1 MHSDAT
7 LLLSHD
13 VTAFVSRHVETFITL
28 STRVYLK
35 TAGVILKKNFFS
47 LLCNILLNNW
57 ENSAVVQSV
66 ASEYP
71 KLHIYL

>member
-13 VTAFVSRHVETFITL
+13 VTALVSRYVETFITL

-35 TAGVILKKNFFS
+35 TAGVI
-47 LLCNILLNNW
+47 
-57 ENSAVVQSV
+57 
-66 ASEYP
+66 
-71 KLHIYL
+71 

>member
-13 VTAFVSRHVETFITL
+13 VTALVSRYVETFITL
-28 STRVYLK
+28 STRDLK
-35 TAGVILKKNFFS
+35 NFFFS

-66 ASEYP
+66 ASECP
-71 KLHIYL
+71 KLHVYL